1 MTGPDPA
8 APQWAPERPVPPDLV
23 AGLIARQ
30 FPRLAGAPV
39 EPLAAGWD
47 NIVYRVARQWV
58 FRFPRREIALPGVRR
73 EIIFLPRMAPHLPL
87 PIPVPEFAG
96 EPSAQYPW
104 PFWGARMLPG
114 SELAQAGLPDAR
126 RHTAAAGVG
135 RFLRA
140 LHDPGLVISAGAREL
155 PADPMGRADAA
166 KRAHMSREVLARLA
180 GQGLW
185 KPSPATERLIRDAER
200 LGGPSAA
207 PVLAH
212 GDLHM
217 RHLLVGAGGHAA
229 GVIDWGDLCLADPAV
244 DLSLAYGA
252 FAGPARAALLDA
264 YGPVSPQ
271 TQTRARILA
280 LFLCAVLAEYAAS
293 EGLGRLL
300 REALTGLVR
309 ATEGRG

>member
-1 MTGPDPA
+1 MTSPGPA

-47 NIVYRVARQWV
+47 NIVYRVAGQWV
-58 FRFPRREIALPGVRR
+58 FRFPRRETALPGVRR
-73 EIIFLPRMAPHLPL
+73 EMIFLPRIAPHLPL

-96 EPSAQYPW
+96 APSDQYPW

-135 RFLRA
+135 GFLRA
-140 LHDPGLVISAGAREL
+140 LHEPGLVTVADARQL
-155 PADPMGRADAA
+155 PADPMGRADAV
-166 KRAHMSREVLARLA
+166 KRARMSREILARLA

-185 KPSPATERLIRDAER
+185 VPGPATGRLIQDAER
-200 LGGPSAA
+200 LGGPSGA

-212 GDLHM
+212 GDLHV
-217 RHLLVGAGGHAA
+217 RHLLVGAGGQAA

-264 YGPVSPQ
+264 YGPVS
-271 TQTRARILA
+271 TETRTRARILA
-280 LFLCAVLAEYAAS
+280 LFLCAALAEYAAS
-293 EGLGRLL
+293 EGMSRLL
-300 REALTGLVR
+300 REALTGLGR
-309 ATEGRG
+309 ATAGRS